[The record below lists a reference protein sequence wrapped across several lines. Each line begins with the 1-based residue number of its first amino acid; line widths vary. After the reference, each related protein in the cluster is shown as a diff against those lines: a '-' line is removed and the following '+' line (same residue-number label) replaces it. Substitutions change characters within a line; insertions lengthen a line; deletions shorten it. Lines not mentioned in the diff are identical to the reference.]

1 MNFKKI
7 ISILITLVF
16 IQVLVAVPRWYDS
29 DNYGLYP
36 DYLLGKGHFTF
47 NRQTRNIADE
57 NAKAE
62 AMKDL
67 ATTLTAQV
75 SGEIIVKQSEKIHNN
90 EINIEEC
97 FVNETQIRTNIELI
111 NAQVLRTERDNNTV
125 FVLVGVPKEDLRGFY
140 KKSIIENLKFIQ
152 NVYTA
157 TNKDISLITINDLNM
172 IEDAILKYD
181 NAREYQKTYQF
192 LNNWQDDLE
201 SHWKDTP
208 TLPQLTNRK
217 NIYQEQRAKNITDIA
232 QELCKDL
239 NLDNK
244 YPILLNPVEYENTRF
259 ISNFANNL
267 FEQIK
272 IILINQY
279 QANIISSVHQLSEDQ
294 SLHYSTK
301 GKIME
306 AGNDFHVLFSIKQP
320 DSFRETTT
328 QSYLNQLTVNNIGR
342 DNILP
347 RNYHQILEDKVNL
360 YSAIQ
365 KDNNL
370 KVELQTDKMTDGPV
384 TYYFGDEPKI
394 FLRSNKSA
402 YVRLIYIFADGS
414 KTLILDNFFINPRQV
429 NQWVNIGIDFEI
441 CGPEGSEQLL
451 LQASTKEMPPLSVNR
466 RHYGEFYIDYIQDK
480 DFSTQIA
487 KTRGIKIKS
496 PKAEVTESSYQWTIF
511 EK

>member
-1 MNFKKI
+1 
-7 ISILITLVF
+7 
-16 IQVLVAVPRWYDS
+16 
-29 DNYGLYP
+29 
-36 DYLLGKGHFTF
+36 
-47 NRQTRNIADE
+47 
-57 NAKAE
+57 
-62 AMKDL
+62 
-67 ATTLTAQV
+67 
-75 SGEIIVKQSEKIHNN
+75 
-90 EINIEEC
+90 
-97 FVNETQIRTNIELI
+97 
-111 NAQVLRTERDNNTV
+111 
-125 FVLVGVPKEDLRGFY
+125 
-140 KKSIIENLKFIQ
+140 
-152 NVYTA
+152 
-157 TNKDISLITINDLNM
+157 
-172 IEDAILKYD
+172 LKYD